1 MSQKEQREVER
12 NHLLIP
18 TIGRLKVLSNRELS
32 VLFDRSVTDAV
43 NEVAD
48 LARVF
53 GYPDAIPSDIEATRQ
68 GVRDRIETYTQLDDA
83 ACLIEAVTEELLEIA
98 SDMRHIAREMCNRDT
113 IDG

>member
-1 MSQKEQREVER
+1 MSQKEQREVGK

-32 VLFDRSVTDAV
+32 VLFDASVLDAMAEIRGL
-43 NEVAD
+43 NNCFGIAD
-48 LARVF
+48 NNWRVK
-53 GYPDAIPSDIEATRQ
+53 
-68 GVRDRIETYTQLDDA
+68 TYTQLDDA
-83 ACLIEAVTEELLEIA
+83 ASLIEAVTEELSEIA

>member
-1 MSQKEQREVER
+1 MGK

-32 VLFDRSVTDAV
+32 VLFDRSLTDAV

-53 GYPDAIPSDIEATRQ
+53 GYPDAIPSDIETTRQ
-68 GVRDRIETYTQLDDA
+68 GVRDRIESYTQLDDA
-83 ACLIEAVTEELLEIA
+83 ASLIEATMESLSDIA
-98 SDMRHIAREMCNRDT
+98 SGMRHISREMEGRDR